1 MTTFAVEGTIYEAAG
16 SRIVSY
22 RYDPE
27 TSAFSRLGEFELH
40 PRCGP
45 EPELVAA
52 AVVLDAG
59 CGLRLP
65 VLAFRARAGG
75 GAWSYSLGTVDLR
88 ARRFGALRS
97 FELPA
102 ACEDADFLVADGP
115 ALCIVHTGA
124 AEGASTR
131 MLSVVAA
138 LDSGEAVGGALWS
151 VPLHVEAAAFL
162 GAVSLSGEPEDGLA
176 LLLVGKGPASRV
188 VAHAIRERAPS
199 RPSSPPRPHTA
210 QTQLE
215 RACPALASLPDGA
228 VSCVSAQWG
237 HFPEAAAGGTR
248 GAAPLRPT
256 LRLWVGAAGSSG
268 EGGRLLCCGC
278 GGEPAPLLS
287 FELPSPP
294 LCVELVEL
302 LHGQPVAVVLLA
314 AGAARAGE
322 TELGLYSM
330 QGAAL
335 RSVPAVTS
343 WLAHDC
349 MRLGHPQL
357 LLSRPAARGGRAL
370 IGASTT
376 WADGGAE
383 AGADVRA
390 CIGGDTAAARQEAAA
405 RRRNLREVAAAL
417 ADRVAAGHEAVEQA
431 AREVRGHRLLISA
444 AEEITVREASRP
456 PPPPPDEPPPPQEV
470 NPTIARWKAEMRLV
484 PIDLKTMK
492 PMAPPPPA
500 PPMPQAA
507 PPAAD
512 DAAEPPGLRVCSLR
526 HGCRHGAWLL
536 SGVVLNAGDAA
547 AFQIGASLTHP
558 HLPVSAHGGAIP
570 RLDPGA
576 TAMVT
581 LAAPLAPLAHRAA
594 DAPGTA
600 GPLEGRGPLLD
611 LDLLLS
617 WCTAP
622 ATGGGG
628 GGGGDAAEWRRTV
641 AARVRLDT
649 SAMFSAAWG
658 ATPAAPAGPEF
669 ALPPGLTRTA
679 HLVVEAPADSAA
691 RVMHG
696 LPRTLATLLGLR
708 LAEPLSDAAAA
719 AASAAL
725 PPAPPPAHPLLLGCT
740 RGAIG
745 EGGLGVSLE
754 IAISAVG
761 RCAEI
766 ALTATG
772 GGGGAD
778 AAGGGSAEAVL
789 TGAVS
794 TVRAALDASL
804 KLQVSYGS
812 LPTLHCL
819 RRAALATQAELS
831 GAARACEEFAARAGA
846 DGGGEE
852 EDGGGEAAA
861 MDLLKRIASL
871 QSETDAQ
878 ASVLHGLLT
887 GLEQP

>member
-1 MTTFAVEGTIYEAAG
+1 
-16 SRIVSY
+16 
-22 RYDPE
+22 
-27 TSAFSRLGEFELH
+27 
-40 PRCGP
+40 
-45 EPELVAA
+45 
-52 AVVLDAG
+52 
-59 CGLRLP
+59 
-65 VLAFRARAGG
+65 
-75 GAWSYSLGTVDLR
+75 
-88 ARRFGALRS
+88 
-97 FELPA
+97 
-102 ACEDADFLVADGP
+102 
-115 ALCIVHTGA
+115 
-124 AEGASTR
+124 
-131 MLSVVAA
+131 
-138 LDSGEAVGGALWS
+138 
-151 VPLHVEAAAFL
+151 
-162 GAVSLSGEPEDGLA
+162 
-176 LLLVGKGPASRV
+176 
-188 VAHAIRERAPS
+188 
-199 RPSSPPRPHTA
+199 
-210 QTQLE
+210 
-215 RACPALASLPDGA
+215 
-228 VSCVSAQWG
+228 
-237 HFPEAAAGGTR
+237 
-248 GAAPLRPT
+248 
-256 LRLWVGAAGSSG
+256 
-268 EGGRLLCCGC
+268 
-278 GGEPAPLLS
+278 
-287 FELPSPP
+287 
-294 LCVELVEL
+294 
-302 LHGQPVAVVLLA
+302 
-314 AGAARAGE
+314 
-322 TELGLYSM
+322 
-330 QGAAL
+330 
-335 RSVPAVTS
+335 
-343 WLAHDC
+343 
-349 MRLGHPQL
+349 
-357 LLSRPAARGGRAL
+357 
-370 IGASTT
+370 
-376 WADGGAE
+376 
-383 AGADVRA
+383 
-390 CIGGDTAAARQEAAA
+390 
-405 RRRNLREVAAAL
+405 
-417 ADRVAAGHEAVEQA
+417 
-431 AREVRGHRLLISA
+431 
-444 AEEITVREASRP
+444 
-456 PPPPPDEPPPPQEV
+456 
-470 NPTIARWKAEMRLV
+470 
-484 PIDLKTMK
+484 
-492 PMAPPPPA
+492 
-500 PPMPQAA
+500 
-507 PPAAD
+507 
-512 DAAEPPGLRVCSLR
+512 
-526 HGCRHGAWLL
+526 
-536 SGVVLNAGDAA
+536 
-547 AFQIGASLTHP
+547 
-558 HLPVSAHGGAIP
+558 
-570 RLDPGA
+570 
-576 TAMVT
+576 MVT

-594 DAPGTA
+594 DAPGPA